1 MRNITD
7 VIDQTASAAGELH
20 HVDQL
25 QLIIKIKKKAMNK
38 IDSIIIH
45 CSATRAG
52 QDLTEKDIDR
62 MHRARGFSQI
72 GYNYVIRGSRKRE
85 IFSG

>member
-1 MRNITD
+1 MQNITD
-7 VIDQTASAAGELH
+7 VTDQTASAAGELH
-20 HVDQL
+20 RVDQL

-52 QDLTEKDIDR
+52 QDLTAKDIDR
-62 MHRARGFSQI
+62 IHRARGFNQI
-72 GYNYVIRGSRKRE
+72 GYNYVIRIDGTV
-85 IFSG
+85 